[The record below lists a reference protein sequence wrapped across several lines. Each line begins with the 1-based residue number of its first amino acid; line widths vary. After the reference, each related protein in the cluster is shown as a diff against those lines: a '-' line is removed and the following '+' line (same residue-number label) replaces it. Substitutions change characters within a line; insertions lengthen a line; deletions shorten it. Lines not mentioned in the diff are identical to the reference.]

1 MATSAVDVSKFE
13 SPSPDSAAGQVAQ
26 LTDRI
31 YSTTQANNA
40 WSADQAAQ
48 QRDWQQRQNNIAM
61 QFNAAEAAKNRDW
74 QKMMSDTAHQ
84 REVADLRAA
93 GLNPVLSAT
102 GGQGAS
108 TGSGATASGVTSAGA
123 KGDTDTSGAQA
134 MVNLLGSV
142 LQTQNQME
150 MARLSAATNQAVAE
164 RQASASQ
171 LVAQIYDAS
180 ARAVEGMR
188 ESHDTYIHEN
198 FPNNFWQELNSIF
211 GKLTGGEGLSEI
223 PSIPELV
230 GLLFGQPASTEGSG
244 TSSAKTVSQ
253 KGDRTLASKKMLSG
267 KKGATR
273 GSSNPYW
280 SRPGSGFGGSFS
292 TRD

>member
-123 KGDTDTSGAQA
+123 KGETDTSGAQA

-150 MARLSAATNQAVAE
+150 MARLSAATNQSIAD
-164 RQASASQ
+164 RQVASAQ

-198 FPNNFWQELNSIF
+198 FPNNMWQMLNALF
-211 GKLTGGEGLSEI
+211 GKATGGEGLSAI
-223 PSIPELV
+223 PSLSE
-230 GLLFGQPASTEGSG
+230 LLFGQPASSAGSG
-244 TSSAKTVSQ
+244 TSSAKTAFQ
-253 KGDRTLASKKMLSG
+253 KGESSLASKKMLSG
-267 KKGATR
+267 KKGSTR